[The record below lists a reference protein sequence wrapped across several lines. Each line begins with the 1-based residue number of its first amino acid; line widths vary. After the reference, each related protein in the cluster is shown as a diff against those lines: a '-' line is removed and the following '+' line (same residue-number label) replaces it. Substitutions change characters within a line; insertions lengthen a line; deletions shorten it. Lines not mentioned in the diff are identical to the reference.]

1 MTLSAQLAALKAEA
15 EGVRGEGPAIAARR
29 DKAMR
34 EVEAAVQAR
43 PASDSVRRPPGA
55 AQALEMLWA
64 SLALARPIS
73 TAVLVN

>member
-1 MTLSAQLAALKAEA
+1 MTLSAQLAELKAEA

-43 PASDSVRRPPGA
+43 PASKSVRRPP
-55 AQALEMLWA
+55 AQTLERLWA